1 MNPSNTALGH
11 LIELIG
17 NVADAYTCAL
27 FTIEPEKKELL
38 LREHFTLSDN
48 LDRGAKITVGKGPIG
63 LTAQTREPQLI
74 ENFNQNTRFLGIYK
88 KNEDLKSF
96 IALPVIYGDEIAV
109 LTIDSKQSYQ
119 FSIKLQK
126 ILSEFAQQIAWCL
139 ESQNTETS
147 PLAQPVLQEI
157 NSYCR
162 FLAES
167 PDRSSVG
174 NRLTQIPA
182 SLIPAEAIA
191 VTWFEENQSEGLI
204 IDHRGF
210 ANDLSKIQV
219 HLGRGLVGSCAKNKS
234 PLLLQIQ
241 ESRKIVIFSE
251 NEKPEALQCV
261 AALPIQHND
270 RLYAVLLIGSTE
282 SNGVSQNDLD
292 KLTLIV
298 SAAASALFCADTKD
312 RWIYDKNLDPITGVP
327 NHRFL
332 TEHHHSLSEEIFKSK
347 EPVCF
352 LSFHIT
358 NLAELYETHGI
369 EHADAYL
376 KQAIALFSKII
387 SSPKFVFRLSE
398 SCFLILLMGRSQ
410 KEAELLKSKLKH
422 LFELN
427 PLYVN
432 GISMQAEFNWGVSTY
447 PDEGKELF
455 NLINLSRNRLTQK
468 TKVMAC

>member
-147 PLAQPVLQEI
+147 PSAQPVLQEI

-234 PLLLQIQ
+234 PLLCKF
-241 ESRKIVIFSE
+241 RK
-251 NEKPEALQCV
+251 
-261 AALPIQHND
+261 
-270 RLYAVLLIGSTE
+270 
-282 SNGVSQNDLD
+282 
-292 KLTLIV
+292 
-298 SAAASALFCADTKD
+298 
-312 RWIYDKNLDPITGVP
+312 
-327 NHRFL
+327 
-332 TEHHHSLSEEIFKSK
+332 
-347 EPVCF
+347 
-352 LSFHIT
+352 
-358 NLAELYETHGI
+358 AE
-369 EHADAYL
+369 
-376 KQAIALFSKII
+376 
-387 SSPKFVFRLSE
+387 R
-398 SCFLILLMGRSQ
+398 
-410 KEAELLKSKLKH
+410 
-422 LFELN
+422 
-427 PLYVN
+427 
-432 GISMQAEFNWGVSTY
+432 
-447 PDEGKELF
+447 
-455 NLINLSRNRLTQK
+455 
-468 TKVMAC
+468 

>member
-38 LREHFTLSDN
+38 LHEHFTLSDN
-48 LDRGAKITVGKGPIG
+48 LDIGAKITVGKGPIG

-88 KNEDLKSF
+88 KNENLKSF

-147 PLAQPVLQEI
+147 PSAQPVLQEI

-191 VTWFEENQSEGLI
+191 RTIVFAGFMQGEFSPDVGFTLAEPIMEMIIAIGMRAGIENLRVSLHDTENREFKKNMVKLKEARKNSLKEMGELKLPNETKNEDKLQGLL
-204 IDHRGF
+204 
-210 ANDLSKIQV
+210 A
-219 HLGRGLVGSCAKNKS
+219 
-234 PLLLQIQ
+234 
-241 ESRKIVIFSE
+241 
-251 NEKPEALQCV
+251 KPE
-261 AALPIQHND
+261 
-270 RLYAVLLIGSTE
+270 
-282 SNGVSQNDLD
+282 
-292 KLTLIV
+292 
-298 SAAASALFCADTKD
+298 
-312 RWIYDKNLDPITGVP
+312 
-327 NHRFL
+327 
-332 TEHHHSLSEEIFKSK
+332 EI
-347 EPVCF
+347 E
-352 LSFHIT
+352 
-358 NLAELYETHGI
+358 
-369 EHADAYL
+369 
-376 KQAIALFSKII
+376 
-387 SSPKFVFRLSE
+387 
-398 SCFLILLMGRSQ
+398 
-410 KEAELLKSKLKH
+410 
-422 LFELN
+422 
-427 PLYVN
+427 
-432 GISMQAEFNWGVSTY
+432 
-447 PDEGKELF
+447 
-455 NLINLSRNRLTQK
+455 
-468 TKVMAC
+468 